1 MSTTGDRVSP
11 LGARRVARGRRAPEP
26 NAYRLTQLFR
36 RYRAESDQAAREE
49 LVRRHL
55 PLARSLARRYA
66 RSSEPYEDLVQ
77 VASLALLKAIE
88 RFDPERGIDFRA
100 FAIPTILGEL
110 KRYFRDAAWSVH
122 VPRSVQERA
131 LLVEGA
137 SERLTNDRGRPPT
150 IKEVATHLCLSS
162 EEVLDG
168 VKAAQAYDTL
178 SLDESPGAST
188 PEGDEPTLGDT
199 LGAEDDRYELI
210 ESDLAV
216 AGALHVL
223 PQRERGILYLR
234 FVKEMTQTEIAERL
248 GVSQMQV
255 SRLLHRSLAQLAE
268 LADGSAPRA
277 SRPQRTRPGI
287 GPADPHVL
295 IRAS

>member
-1 MSTTGDRVSP
+1 MSTAGDRVSP
-11 LGARRVARGRRAPEP
+11 LGVRRVAHARAQPER
-26 NAYRLTQLFR
+26 NAYHLTQLFR
-36 RYRAESDQAAREE
+36 RYRAQSDQGAREE
-49 LVRRHL
+49 LVARHL

-137 SERLTNDRGRPPT
+137 IQRLTNDRGRPPT
-150 IKEVATHLCLSS
+150 IKEIAAHLGLSS
-162 EEVLDG
+162 EAVLDG

-178 SLDESPGAST
+178 SLDESPGASS

-216 AGALHVL
+216 VGALRVL
-223 PQRERGILYLR
+223 PQRERRILYLR
-234 FVKEMTQTEIAERL
+234 FVKELTQTEIATRM

-255 SRLLHRSLAQLAE
+255 SRLLQRSLAQVAE
-268 LADGSAPRA
+268 LADGSP
-277 SRPQRTRPGI
+277 SRPPRPQWF
-287 GPADPHVL
+287 
-295 IRAS
+295 ASHACG

>member
-1 MSTTGDRVSP
+1 VG
-11 LGARRVARGRRAPEP
+11 RRVGSLEAHRVTEGRGHAERS
-26 NAYRLTQLFR
+26 AYRLRELFR
-36 RYRAESDQAAREE
+36 RYRAQSDEAAREE
-49 LVRRHL
+49 LVSRHL

-137 SERLTNDRGRPPT
+137 TERLTNDHGRPPT
-150 IKEVATHLCLSS
+150 VNEVATDLGLSS
-162 EEVLDG
+162 EDVLDG
-168 VKAAQAYDTL
+168 LKAAQAYDTL
-178 SLDESPGAST
+178 SLDESPGTSALD
-188 PEGDEPTLGDT
+188 GDEPTLGDT
-199 LGAEDDRYELI
+199 LGAEDERYELI

-216 AGALHVL
+216 AEALRTL
-223 PQRERGILYLR
+223 PERERRILYLR
-234 FVKEMTQTEIAERL
+234 FVKEMTQTEIATRM
-248 GVSQMQV
+248 GVSQMQI
-255 SRLLHRSLAQLAE
+255 SRLLQRSLAVLAE
-268 LADGSAPRA
+268 LAEGDARAAARVRAKRFASSAC
-277 SRPQRTRPGI
+277 G
-287 GPADPHVL
+287 
-295 IRAS
+295 

>member
-1 MSTTGDRVSP
+1 MGSGVEQIGAPRVT
-11 LGARRVARGRRAPEP
+11 RGRAQPER
-26 NAYRLTQLFR
+26 NAYRLKELFR
-36 RYRAESDQAAREE
+36 RYRGQSDRSAHEE
-49 LVRRHL
+49 LVSRHL
-55 PLARSLARRYA
+55 PLARSLARRYS

-137 SERLTNDRGRPPT
+137 TERLTNDRGRPPT
-150 IKEVATHLCLSS
+150 VKELATHLALSS

-168 VKAAQAYDTL
+168 LKAAQAYDTL
-178 SLDESPGAST
+178 SLDESPGAS
-188 PEGDEPTLGDT
+188 PPDGDEPTLGDT

-216 AGALHVL
+216 AAALRVL
-223 PQRERGILYLR
+223 PERERRILYLR
-234 FVKEMTQTEIAERL
+234 FVKEMTQTEIATRMD
-248 GVSQMQV
+248 VSQMQV
-255 SRLLHRSLAQLAE
+255 SRLLQRSLALLAE
-268 LADGSAPRA
+268 IAEGGSSRA
-277 SRPQRTRPGI
+277 AAGAGSHR
-287 GPADPHVL
+287 V
-295 IRAS
+295 ASSACG

>member
-1 MSTTGDRVSP
+1 MAVQVVDRSTRSRVSQP
-11 LGARRVARGRRAPEP
+11 PD
-26 NAYRLTQLFR
+26 AYRLERLFR
-36 RYRAESDQAAREE
+36 RYREASDAVARDE
-49 LVRRHL
+49 LVCLYL
-55 PLARSLARRYA
+55 PLARSLARRYS

-150 IKEVATHLCLSS
+150 VNEIADHLHLSA
-162 EEVLDG
+162 EAVLDG

-178 SLDESPGAST
+178 SLDESPGAPT
-188 PEGDEPTLGDT
+188 GEGDEPTLGDT
-199 LGAEDDRYELI
+199 LGAEDERYELI

-216 AGALHVL
+216 VGAVRAL
-223 PQRERGILYLR
+223 PQRERRILYLR
-234 FVKEMTQTEIAERL
+234 FVKEMTQTEIAARM
-248 GVSQMQV
+248 GISQMQV
-255 SRLLHRSLAQLAE
+255 SRLLQRSLAQVAQ
-268 LADGSAPRA
+268 LADGGPLPNARDARLRRFASAA
-277 SRPQRTRPGI
+277 CG
-287 GPADPHVL
+287 
-295 IRAS
+295 